1 MRNAVRPAAKTLRFE
16 GAARREKVGAILTLT
31 GVSCV
36 LLGLGWMACYLYFD
50 RAGLAMAFSGQIA
63 VGLLALSR
71 SKRSDS
77 TSLLLVAH
85 GIFVAICAVAIIDA
99 PIAWVPRSAHL
110 YFLPLA
116 AGAIF
121 TFEPRER
128 YGSVVFP
135 LLCTATLVAFATGLL
150 DAAAPRHSP
159 PIQVRAWGAIT
170 NTVLSMALLAAVF
183 VIYRADIGRRLQLER
198 SLGRAV
204 RNGEIE
210 VHYQPQVR
218 ADGRLTSVEALVR
231 WRHPSGVLIQ
241 PDGFI
246 ALAEE
251 SLLIRDIG
259 LEVLRQA
266 CATLQRWAHDPA
278 RSQLKIAVN
287 VSPVQLSDAR
297 FVAAVIAIIQA
308 AQVPPGALEFEITES
323 ALGSDPAQA
332 CATMRAIEAFGV
344 SWALDD
350 FGTGYSSLATLRR
363 LPVRV
368 LKIDRQFVADATTQE
383 AARRLLGKIVEIS
396 EVMGMEALA
405 EGIETP
411 AQKELLLRMGCR
423 RFQGFLFGRPMPLE
437 QLQAWITQHAL
448 IAAEAPSAGQGPAPE
463 ADAVDQPGSSHLPG
477 SASFSL

>member
-1 MRNAVRPAAKTLRFE
+1 MKKAGRAAAQTPKFD
-16 GAARREKVGAILTLT
+16 GAGRREKVGAILSLT
-31 GVSCV
+31 GASCI

-50 RAGLAMAFSGQIA
+50 RARLAMAFTGLIA
-63 VGLLALSR
+63 VGILAAAR
-71 SKRSDS
+71 TGRSDS
-77 TSLLLVAH
+77 TSLLIVAH
-85 GIFVAICAVAIIDA
+85 GIFIAICAVAIIDA

-135 LLCTATLVAFATGLL
+135 LLCTAALVAFATGLL
-150 DAAAPRHSP
+150 DAAAPQRSP
-159 PIQVRAWGAIT
+159 PIEVRQWGAIS
-170 NTVLSMALLAAVF
+170 NTVMSMALLAAVF

-218 ADGRLTSVEALVR
+218 ADGALTSVEALVR
-231 WRHPSGVLIQ
+231 WRHPSGTLVH

-266 CATLQRWAHDPA
+266 CATLQRWSLDPG
-278 RSQLKIAVN
+278 RSHLKIAVN
-287 VSPVQLSDAR
+287 VSPVQLMDER
-297 FVAAVIAIIQA
+297 FVASVIAIIE
-308 AQVPPGALEFEITES
+308 GAGVAPRSLEFEVTES
-323 ALGSDPAQA
+323 ALGGESAHA
-332 CATMRAIEAFGV
+332 CAAMRAIEAFGV

-363 LPVRV
+363 LPVKV
-368 LKIDRQFVADATTQE
+368 LKIDRQFVADATSQE

-396 EVMGMEALA
+396 EIMGLDAIA
-405 EGIETP
+405 EGIETLE
-411 AQKELLLRMGCR
+411 QKELLLRFGCR
-423 RFQGFLFGRPMPLE
+423 RFQGYLFGHPMPLVRLE
-437 QLQAWITQHAL
+437 QWIDSHSVST
-448 IAAEAPSAGQGPAPE
+448 GPR
-463 ADAVDQPGSSHLPG
+463 
-477 SASFSL
+477 